1 MRFPDRPAETTNDMR
16 LLRKLLGETDAVEE
30 AKRDAGDDLQGGQVQ
45 APEPATMPEEPDEE
59 LPERSSPEG

>member
-1 MRFPDRPAETTNDMR
+1 MR

-30 AKRDAGDDLQGGQVQ
+30 AKRVAGDDLQGAQVQ
-45 APEPATMPEEPDEE
+45 APEAATMPEEPDEE